1 MRQVIM
7 AIVLAAVLAAMAR
20 TAAAENSSIGVV
32 VTSDR
37 EPDKFADP
45 KNMKYELNG
54 SHTFD
59 NGLIA
64 GGSFQFIDRAFSNR
78 TRENLE
84 GTLGYRVPLNSAASA
99 TASVGLG
106 EHWRQN
112 PNAAAF
118 PYYVLRIA
126 ADLALT
132 RTITWNVISFRYRDG
147 FDTNDHF
154 NTPQVATG
162 FTCKLDGQ
170 RAVTAKIMRNW
181 HDGAPSST
189 GVSLGFTQGF

>member
-1 MRQVIM
+1 MRQVITALLLV
-7 AIVLAAVLAAMAR
+7 AILAATVR
-20 TAAAENSSIGVV
+20 TAAAESSSIGVV

-45 KNMKYELNG
+45 KNTKYELNG

-64 GGSFQFIDRAFSNR
+64 GGSVEYLDRAFSR
-78 TRENLE
+78 RSTERLE

-99 TASVGLG
+99 TMSAGLG

-112 PNAAAF
+112 PSAAF
-118 PYYVLRIA
+118 PYYVLRIG

-132 RTITWNVISFRYRDG
+132 QTITWNVISFRYRDA
-147 FDTNDHF
+147 FDPGDHF